1 MKSENSLSAK
11 AYSTIKQR
19 VIDMQLRPGEV
30 IMVQPLA
37 KELGLSRTPVREALV
52 RLHEDGLL
60 ENANGNKFKV
70 SDIDLSKIIEI
81 YDMREILEGYAVRQL
96 ASKSNHLEE
105 QTQDLISICNAMG
118 KAYQESNI
126 KSFFQLDSD
135 FHAKI
140 IAFTRNTTLQ
150 ELTSIIVDRTQRI
163 RFLSWYVPKRLE
175 ETIDEHQNIVAQIQ
189 DKNPDGAAM
198 ALSYHLGKVKI
209 GIRKLFEDQNHS
221 FSSWAFGF
229 RHVL

>member
-1 MKSENSLSAK
+1 MKNENSLSAK

-19 VIDMQLRPGEV
+19 VMDMQLRPGEV

-37 KELGLSRTPVREALV
+37 NELGLSRTPVREALV
-52 RLHEDGLL
+52 RLHEEGLL

-70 SDIDLSKIIEI
+70 SEIDLSKIIEI
-81 YDMREILEGYAVRQL
+81 YDMREILEGYAVKQL
-96 ASKSNHLEE
+96 AANHHEA
-105 QTQDLISICNAMG
+105 QIQDLVSICNAMNE
-118 KAYQESNI
+118 AYQQSDINA
-126 KSFFQLDSD
+126 FFQLDSD

-140 IAFTRNTTLQ
+140 ISFTKNTTLQ
-150 ELTSIIVDRTQRI
+150 ELTSILVDRTQRI

-175 ETIDEHQNIVAQIQ
+175 ETIDEHQSIVAHIQ
-189 DKNPDGAAM
+189 ENDPDGAATS
-198 ALSYHLGKVKI
+198 LSYHLGKVKS
-209 GIRKLFEDQNHS
+209 GIRKLFEEQNHS

>member
-1 MKSENSLSAK
+1 MKSGNSLSAK
-11 AYSTIKQR
+11 AYNIIKQR

-37 KELGLSRTPVREALV
+37 QELGLSRTPVREALV

-70 SDIDLSKIIEI
+70 SEIDLSKIIEI
-81 YDMREILEGYAVRQL
+81 YDMREVLEGYAVRQL
-96 ASKSNHLEE
+96 ASNHLEE
-105 QTQDLISICNAMG
+105 QIQDLASICNAMD

-126 KSFFQLDSD
+126 KAFFELDSD

-140 IAFTRNTTLQ
+140 IDFTKNTTLQ
-150 ELTSIIVDRTQRI
+150 ELTSLIVDRTQRI

-175 ETIDEHQNIVAQIQ
+175 ETIDEHQKIVAQIQ
-189 DKNPDGAAM
+189 EKNPDGAAM
-198 ALSYHLGKVKI
+198 ALSYHLGKVKS
-209 GIRKLFEDQNHS
+209 GIRKLFENQNHS

>member
-1 MKSENSLSAK
+1 
-11 AYSTIKQR
+11 
-19 VIDMQLRPGEV
+19 MQLRPGEV

-37 KELGLSRTPVREALV
+37 QELGLSRTPVREALV

-70 SDIDLSKIIEI
+70 SEIDLSKIIEI
-81 YDMREILEGYAVRQL
+81 YDMREVLEGYAVRQL
-96 ASKSNHLEE
+96 ASNHLEE
-105 QTQDLISICNAMG
+105 QIQDLASICNAMD

-126 KSFFQLDSD
+126 KAFFELDSD

-140 IAFTRNTTLQ
+140 IDFTKNTTLQ
-150 ELTSIIVDRTQRI
+150 ELTSLIVDRTQRI
-163 RFLSWYVPKRLE
+163 RFLSWYVPKTLE
-175 ETIDEHQNIVAQIQ
+175 ETIDEHQKIVAQIQ
-189 DKNPDGAAM
+189 EKNPDGAAM
-198 ALSYHLGKVKI
+198 ALSYHLGKVKS
-209 GIRKLFEDQNHS
+209 GIRKLFENQNHS